1 MGSGRAGPN
10 PAAPPV
16 MRSRGETGQAQRLA
30 RIVFRG
36 AGGGVLR
43 GVRGD
48 AAAQAHADGGAGLQD
63 GPGLH
68 ARAPAGGGLP
78 GAGAEVARSN
88 ARRPEI
94 EYLSFK
100 TAQADEATVEIMDG
114 ADHNVATIVRDLPVD
129 RYKQVS
135 LCWNGQR
142 GPAQRG
148 ALAPAGSYRMRV
160 TLRSQ
165 NHPVYSTRSFAL
177 EAARP

>member
-10 PAAPPV
+10 PAAPPL
-16 MRSRGETGQAQRLA
+16 MRSRGETGQAQQLA
-30 RIVFRG
+30 RIVF
-36 AGGGVLR
+36 GVLVVACFAAFVATQR
-43 GVRGD
+43 LKHTPTAVQDFKMDPAFTPARLP
-48 AAAQAHADGGAGLQD
+48 AAACRGRVPRWL
-63 GPGLH
+63 
-68 ARAPAGGGLP
+68 
-78 GAGAEVARSN
+78 VN

-100 TAQADEATVEIMDG
+100 TAQADEATVEIVDG
-114 ADHNVATIVRDLPVD
+114 ADHNVTTIVRDLPVD

-135 LCWNGQR
+135 LCWNGRR